1 MASIN
6 MNSILSKIKKYT
18 ASAEGQEK
26 INNLVNKVMLG
37 SIKLE
42 AKGDYGT
49 PEEAADKF
57 VEVLKKEINSHAI
70 SQGGLSG
77 RGLGGTAIDAL
88 TNIEHG
94 VPIKIDQNHYKIEV
108 WFRGNLHRDSLA
120 PDYFEGIDNIV
131 ALLNKGYSAHNVVYG
146 TWSGHGYADSFN
158 IQSLQNRDGLHFIE
172 NAVTDY
178 MSNYSNKYGV
188 TDIMVDDI
196 YIN

>member
-6 MNSILSKIKKYT
+6 MESILSKIKKYT

-26 INNLVNKVMLG
+26 INNLVDKVISG

-42 AKGDYGT
+42 TKGGCAT
-49 PEEAADKF
+49 LKEAADKF
-57 VEVLKKEINSHAI
+57 VEVLKNEINSHAM

-77 RGLGGTAIDAL
+77 RGLGSTAIDAL

-94 VPIKIDQNHYKIEV
+94 VPIKLDQNRYQIEV
-108 WFRGNLHRDSLA
+108 WFSGNLHRDSLA
-120 PDYFEGIDNIV
+120 PDYFDGIDNIV
-131 ALLNKGYSAHNVVYG
+131 ALLNKGYSARNVVYG
-146 TWSGHGYADSFN
+146 TWAGHGYADWFN
-158 IQSLQNRDGLHFIE
+158 IPSLQNRDGLHFIE

-188 TDIMVDDI
+188 IGIKVDDI
-196 YIN
+196 YIS

>member
-6 MNSILSKIKKYT
+6 MESILSKIKKYT
-18 ASAEGQEK
+18 ASDEGQEK
-26 INNLVNKVMLG
+26 INKLVDKVILG
-37 SIKLE
+37 HIKLE
-42 AKGDYGT
+42 TKGECAT

-57 VEVLKKEINSHAI
+57 VEVLKKEINSHAM

-94 VPIKIDQNHYKIEV
+94 APIKLDKTHYQIEV
-108 WFRGNLHRDSLA
+108 WFSGNLHRDSLA
-120 PDYFEGIDNIV
+120 PDYFDGIDNIV
-131 ALLNKGYSAHNVVYG
+131 ALLNRGYSARNVVYG
-146 TWSGHGYADSFN
+146 TWVGHGYADSFN
-158 IQSLQNRDGLHFIE
+158 IPSLQHREGLHFIE

-188 TDIMVDDI
+188 IDIRVDDI